1 MSASST
7 SSDLALP
14 APDEDTHQLK
24 RVKSRSELL
33 IRTSKILIKL
43 ESGVSE
49 QIPLIALSVCL
60 NGEYSNWTFS
70 PTLSLKLSLE
80 MSYFN
85 EALGSWEPIVEPVED
100 EREQLRP
107 YELFLD
113 MVTNGEESR
122 GLAKKG
128 LSEIEK
134 HMNNLSVERSFQIH
148 SEVSL
153 QFVVTKTF
161 VGLLDTVGRTLTLA
175 DEDAEE
181 ATEWSE
187 VKEDLEKEE
196 DLIIEKLAGERRK
209 AAEEEVVAEGLED
222 GETEEEEN
230 LSFNFLVKNELG
242 VDVRLESLFGFM
254 VSLFYGLKLTKLL

>member
-1 MSASST
+1 
-7 SSDLALP
+7 
-14 APDEDTHQLK
+14 
-24 RVKSRSELL
+24 
-33 IRTSKILIKL
+33 
-43 ESGVSE
+43 
-49 QIPLIALSVCL
+49 
-60 NGEYSNWTFS
+60 
-70 PTLSLKLSLE
+70 

-187 VKEDLEKEE
+187 VKEDLEREE
-196 DLIIEKLAGERRK
+196 DLIIEKVAGERRK
-209 AAEEEVVAEGLED
+209 AAEEE
-222 GETEEEEN
+222 ETEEEEN

-254 VSLFYGLKLTKLL
+254 VSLLFYGLKFCHKLRTNS